1 MSTNSANSGSSS
13 TLRNSGPPAND
24 EINDHADDEANGL
37 SDFGEASAIQGNSFA
52 LVMARSIG
60 ALVAVVAITL
70 GIFILLGCR
79 MTLALIISKIGLLG
93 LSK

>member
-1 MSTNSANSGSSS
+1 MSTSSSNYGSSGTHRNSA
-13 TLRNSGPPAND
+13 PAND
-24 EINDHADDEANGL
+24 VIDDQAADDANGL
-37 SDFGEASAIQGNSFA
+37 GDFGEASAIQGNSFA
-52 LVMARSIG
+52 LIIARSIG
-60 ALVAVVAITL
+60 ALVAIVAITL